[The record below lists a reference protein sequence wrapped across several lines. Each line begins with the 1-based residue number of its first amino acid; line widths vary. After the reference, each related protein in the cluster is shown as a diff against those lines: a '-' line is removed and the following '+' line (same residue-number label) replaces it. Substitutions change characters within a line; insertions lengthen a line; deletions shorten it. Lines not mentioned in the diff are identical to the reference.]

1 MTWELIGHR
10 WAIDLLI
17 DRIASGRV
25 GHAYLITGPDG
36 IGKRTIAMRFAMA
49 LNCEVPPQP
58 GEYCGTCRSCRLM
71 DESMHPD
78 LHILTAEAE
87 GAVLK
92 VDQVRELQ
100 RQLALTPYQGTWRI
114 ALIPDFQHASESAFN
129 ALLKTLEEPPP
140 AVILILTAEQAETLP
155 ETIVSRCEV
164 LPMRA
169 VPTEEIVMSLTA
181 KAIDPDQAE
190 LIARVS
196 AGRPGVALQFIAEPE
211 MIENRI
217 AKIDEMVQVLAMNR
231 SARMRFV
238 DELVRGRDLSTQ
250 RVEISDLLTLWQGVW
265 RDILLIS
272 SDSGIP
278 LSNPDYQESLEETA
292 HQLSLQQTMDVL
304 RSIQHTLEAISLY
317 ANNRLAMENLVLGLP
332 QIPPR

>member
-1 MTWELIGHR
+1 
-10 WAIDLLI
+10 
-17 DRIASGRV
+17 
-25 GHAYLITGPDG
+25 
-36 IGKRTIAMRFAMA
+36 MA
-49 LNCEVPPQP
+49 LNCELPPQP
-58 GEYCGTCRSCRLM
+58 GGYCGTCQSCRLIN
-71 DESMHPD
+71 ESVHPD
-78 LHILTAEAE
+78 LHILIAEAE

-114 ALIPDFQHASESAFN
+114 ALIPDFQHATESAFN

-169 VPTEEIVMSLTA
+169 VQTEDIVMSLTE
-181 KAIDPDQAE
+181 KGVDPDQAD

-196 AGRPGVALQFIAEPE
+196 TGRPGVALQLIAEPE
-211 MIENRI
+211 MIENRTARI
-217 AKIDEMVQVLAMNR
+217 NEMMQVLAMDR
-231 SARMRFV
+231 SARMQFA
-238 DELVRGRDLSTQ
+238 DKLVRGLDLGAQ

-272 SDSGIP
+272 SDCGIP
-278 LSNPDYQESLEETA
+278 LSNPDYQEHLGEIA

-332 QIPPR
+332 RIHHR